1 MINFSCLEEVDTSK
15 AQGVLTELNYDA
27 MAGWYELPENYD
39 REELARIK
47 TVAAE
52 IREKADYLVC
62 VGIGGSYLGH
72 KALLEALS
80 DKLSAEPIKILY
92 MGNSLDPLQV
102 RKVLREIGEKDFAVN
117 VISKSGTTTE
127 PAIGFRILREKL
139 IEKYGAEDAYMRIY
153 ATTDTEKG
161 ALHDEAVANN
171 YTRFVVPDNIG
182 GRYSVLTA
190 VGLLPLAV
198 AGVDVDELLAGAA
211 TERESLK
218 SGQES
223 HPAVKYAC
231 WRQELAEKGAD
242 TEVLATFA
250 TDMMYFNEWWKQL
263 FGESEGKQGQGI
275 FPASVIY
282 STDLHSMGQYMQD
295 GRRNIF
301 ETMVKFENIAA
312 PEVTVPKCE
321 SDLDQLGYLEGQTL
335 DYINDRALEAT
346 VRAHRQGGIAV
357 GEIVVPDM
365 NEKSLGALIYF
376 FETACAVSAK
386 MSGVDPFD
394 QPGVEAY
401 KTEMFKLLGKLGYEE

>member
-1 MINFSCLEEVDTSK
+1 MIGFNCLEEVDTSK
-15 AQGVLTELNYDA
+15 ARGILTELNYDP
-27 MAGWYELPENYD
+27 MAGWYESPENYS
-39 REELARIK
+39 REELAQIK
-47 TVAAE
+47 AAAAE
-52 IREKADYLVC
+52 IREKAEYLVC

-72 KALLEALS
+72 KAVLEALS
-80 DKLSAEPIKILY
+80 DKLSSEKIKILY

-102 RKVLREIGEKDFAVN
+102 RKVLRELGESDFAVN

-139 IEKYGAEDAYMRIY
+139 IEKYGTEEAYKRIY
-153 ATTDTEKG
+153 ATTDAEKG

-198 AGVDVDELLAGAA
+198 AGVDVDELLAGAVA
-211 TERESLK
+211 ERESLK

-231 WRQELAEKGAD
+231 WRQARAAKGAN
-242 TEVLATFA
+242 TEVLANFA
-250 TDMMYFNEWWKQL
+250 PDMMYFNEWWKQL

-282 STDLHSMGQYMQD
+282 STDLHSMGQYMQE
-295 GRRNIF
+295 GRRDIF
-301 ETMVKFENIAA
+301 ETMVRFENVEA
-312 PEVTVPKCE
+312 PEVTVPACE
-321 SDLDQLGYLEGQTL
+321 ANLDQLQYLEGQTL

-357 GEIVVPDM
+357 GEISVPDM
-365 NEKSLGALIYF
+365 TEKSLGALIYF
-376 FETACAVSAK
+376 FEVACAVSAK
-386 MSGVDPFD
+386 MSGVNPFD

-401 KTEMFKLLGKLGYEE
+401 KTEMFKLLGKPGYEE